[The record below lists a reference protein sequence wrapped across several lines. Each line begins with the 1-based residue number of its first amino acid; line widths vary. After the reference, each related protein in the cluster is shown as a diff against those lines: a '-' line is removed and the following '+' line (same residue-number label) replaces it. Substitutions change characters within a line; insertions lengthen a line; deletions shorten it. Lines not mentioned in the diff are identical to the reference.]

1 MMEISELAAQIASSM
16 EEMNH
21 AKFGY
26 YMTNINHPVIDALKR
41 RYCADRKIH
50 NHTPMSD
57 QERIEFELWLFQPSI
72 RKMVEKIFCGE
83 EENGAKK

>member
-1 MMEISELAAQIASSM
+1 METSELAEKIAASM
-16 EEMNH
+16 ADMNH

-26 YMTNINHPVIDALKR
+26 YMTNINHPVIDTLKR
-41 RYCADRKIH
+41 RYCEDRKIP

-72 RKMVEKIFCGE
+72 RKMVEKQYEGMD
-83 EENGAKK
+83 AK